1 MVAGHKESPRPG
13 LPNMAATRHLWMGST
28 GMALIQTERY
38 YKVNYTRDF
47 EDLVQK
53 KMVKDLINFYIVG
66 WNDNILDILG

>member
-1 MVAGHKESPRPG
+1 
-13 LPNMAATRHLWMGST
+13 MAATSHLWMGST

-66 WNDNILDILG
+66 